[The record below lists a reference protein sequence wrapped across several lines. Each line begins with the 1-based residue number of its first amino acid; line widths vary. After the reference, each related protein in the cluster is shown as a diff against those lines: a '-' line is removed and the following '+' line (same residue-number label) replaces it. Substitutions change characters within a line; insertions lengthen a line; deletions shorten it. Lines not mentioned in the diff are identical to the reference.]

1 MNRIQWALI
10 AGAVVLIGL
19 LFMLPRGVVQQERA
33 LAAREG
39 DNAPQVVEAP
49 HAESASP
56 QVAQR
61 LQKLRTDYE
70 QVSDTEKKVTF
81 ADSLTSLYQ
90 EVNKFDSAAYF
101 MAQKARLRPSL
112 ANQLRAG
119 DGYYE
124 AFSYAVDPER
134 AQRFG
139 QLARTH
145 YQQVLDQQPGN
156 LDVKARLAMTYVAS
170 DNPMQGIGLLREIL
184 AQNPVHEQTLFNLGM
199 LAVQSGQYDR
209 AVERFRQLVA
219 VNEAHVQGRFFL
231 GVSYKELGQNQEAL
245 AEFRHL
251 QTHQDDPEMLAA
263 VESYLKELE

>member
-10 AGAVVLIGL
+10 AGATALIAVLFL
-19 LFMLPRGVVQQERA
+19 LPRGVVQQERT
-33 LAAREG
+33 LSDREG
-39 DNAPQVVEAP
+39 DAPAVAEAP
-49 HAESASP
+49 HDEPASP
-56 QVAQR
+56 QVVQR
-61 LQKLRTDYE
+61 LRVLRINYE
-70 QVSDTEKKVTF
+70 RVSDTEKKVTF

-101 MAQKARLRPSL
+101 MAEKAKLQPSL

-134 AQRFG
+134 ARRFG
-139 QLARTH
+139 EAARTH
-145 YQQVLDQQPGN
+145 YQQVLDEQPGN
-156 LDVKARLAMTYVAS
+156 LDVKARLAMTYVAGE
-170 DNPMQGIGLLREIL
+170 NPMQGISLLRDIL
-184 AQNPVHEQTLFNLGM
+184 AENPAHEQTLFNLGM

-209 AVERFRQLVA
+209 AVERFRQLIA
-219 VNEAHVQGRFFL
+219 INDAHVQGRFFL
-231 GVSYKELGQNQEAL
+231 GVSYKELGQKPEAL